1 MFKVGDKVKIKSYEY
16 CMLNFC
22 NFNVTQM
29 KKYCGKIGI
38 INRIEPCDYGY
49 FGYKIYLDIT
59 KSNANHCKG
68 FYFADKCVEHIHP
81 TILDIE

>member
-22 NFNVTQM
+22 NFNAGQM
-29 KKYCGKIGI
+29 HQYCGKVGI
-38 INRIEPCDYGY
+38 INRIEPSDYGY

-59 KSNANHCKG
+59 KSIANHCKG
-68 FYFADKCVEHIHP
+68 FYFADNCVEHIHP